1 MADPT
6 EKKTEKKRPSHRA
19 FVTYKDEGF
28 LAFLKKPSPKLPVVE
43 VTKEG
48 MQFRSIDPLDE
59 GRGVLLMLRTQQ
71 HPKPARIKAQITAVH
86 PETRIG
92 EKTYAFR
99 VEVKFVDISPEA
111 WTNVHALAE

>member
-1 MADPT
+1 MADPN
-6 EKKTEKKRPSHRA
+6 EKKRPSHRA

-28 LAFLKKPSPKLPVVE
+28 LAFLKKPSAKLPVVE

-48 MQFRSIDPLDE
+48 MQFRSIEPLAD
-59 GRGVLLMLRTQQ
+59 GQGIVLMLRSQQ
-71 HPKPARIKAQITAVH
+71 HPKPARIKAQVTAVH

-99 VEVKFVDISPEA
+99 VEAKFVNISTEA
-111 WTNVHALAE
+111 WTIVNALAG